1 MKAEIQQIL
10 KMNKDGVLTDEQA
23 AELLAELTRK
33 EDEAASGTAGSG
45 TSGSAGSGEQSG
57 RDSLFGG
64 LGGGWDGSLVE
75 PILSKV
81 NSTVKYALDAAFG
94 WDKPGAG
101 SGGSTGGYRG
111 EAYDGGFGEPGGG
124 AAGATGATGTTG
136 AAGGLSGNNH
146 VHMSRFDL
154 PTGKEHTFTGNT
166 VRMSSVKDIR
176 LDRAEMI
183 DNTIDMSKAADYSV
197 KDGKVIGCEIRASST
212 EDWNVEGGTVR
223 ALSINGSKVSDFRCS
238 GGSVVRGV
246 RVHGASVKDFRVIE
260 NSKVA
265 ELLINATAI
274 SDLNVVRSG
283 ISGSEIQSSH
293 IAGLALEDCEAK
305 DLMLRLTSVK
315 RVTFKGCALTD
326 AVFTGSDRWSWKKQG
341 LKDVRFENCKLEKV
355 LFTDCRLVDVT
366 LRNVTLKDRRFRDL
380 NLSGLVIDGNEAFL
394 KAAGEPDQAA

>member
-1 MKAEIQQIL
+1 MIKAEIQQIL

-33 EDEAASGTAGSG
+33 EGQGASGASGTSGSR
-45 TSGSAGSGEQSG
+45 TSGSAGSGDQSG

-64 LGGGWDGSLVE
+64 LGGGWDGSFVE

-81 NSTVKYALDAAFG
+81 NTTVKYALDAAFG

-111 EAYDGGFGEPGGG
+111 EAYEGGFGEPGGG
-124 AAGATGATGTTG
+124 
-136 AAGGLSGNNH
+136 GLSGNNH
-146 VHMSRFDL
+146 IHMSRFDL

-166 VRMSSVKDIR
+166 VRMSSVKDMR

-183 DNTIDMSKAADYSV
+183 DNTIDMSKASDFSV

-223 ALSINGSKVSDFRCS
+223 ALSINGSKVSDFHCS

-246 RVHGASVKDFRVIE
+246 RVHGASVRDFRVVE

-274 SDLNVVRSG
+274 SDLNVARSG

-305 DLMLRLTSVK
+305 DLMLRLTSFK
-315 RVTFKGCALTD
+315 RVNFKGCFLTD
-326 AVFTGSDRWSWKKQG
+326 AVFTGSDRWSWKRQG
-341 LKDVRFENCKLEKV
+341 LKDVRFEDCRLEKV

-366 LRNVTLKDRRFRDL
+366 LRNVTLKDRRFRGLDI
-380 NLSGLVIDGNEAFL
+380 SGMVIDGTEAFL
-394 KAAGEPDQAA
+394 KAAGLPEKPDQAG

>member
-1 MKAEIQQIL
+1 MMKAEIQQIL

-23 AELLAELTRK
+23 ADLLAELTRK
-33 EDEAASGTAGSG
+33 EAEQASGG
-45 TSGSAGSGEQSG
+45 TGG
-57 RDSLFGG
+57 RGDQPGRASLFGEM
-64 LGGGWDGSLVE
+64 GGGWDGSFVE

-81 NSTVKYALDAAFG
+81 NTTVKHALDAAFG

-101 SGGSTGGYRG
+101 GGGTTGGYRG
-111 EAYDGGFGEPGGG
+111 EAYDGGYGGPDTGGFGG
-124 AAGATGATGTTG
+124 AGGYGG
-136 AAGGLSGNNH
+136 AGGLSGNNQI
-146 VHMSRFDL
+146 HMSRFDL

-166 VRMSSVKDIR
+166 VRMSSVKDMR
-176 LDRAEMI
+176 LERAEMI
-183 DNTIDMSKAADYSV
+183 DNTIDMSKASDFSV

-246 RVHGASVKDFRVIE
+246 RMHGASVKDFRVVE

-265 ELLINATAI
+265 ELLINATAM
-274 SDLNVVRSG
+274 SDVNVARSG

-315 RVTFKGCALTD
+315 RVTFKGCSLTD
-326 AVFTGSDRWSWKKQG
+326 AVFTGSDRWSWKRQG
-341 LKDVRFENCKLEKV
+341 LKDVRFEDCRLEKV
-355 LFTDCRLVDVT
+355 LFTDCRFVEVT
-366 LRNVTLKDRRFRDL
+366 FRNISLKDRRFRGL
-380 NLSGLVIDGNEAFL
+380 NLSGMVIDGNEAFL
-394 KAAGEPDQAA
+394 KAAGSPGEADQAA

>member
-1 MKAEIQQIL
+1 MIKAEIQQIL

-23 AELLAELTRK
+23 ADLLAELTRK
-33 EDEAASGTAGSG
+33 EAEPASGKSGNGGS
-45 TSGSAGSGEQSG
+45 
-57 RDSLFGG
+57 
-64 LGGGWDGSLVE
+64 WDGSFVE

-81 NSTVKYALDAAFG
+81 NTTVKYALDAAFG

-101 SGGSTGGYRG
+101 SGGSASGYRG
-111 EAYDGGFGEPGGG
+111 EAYEGGYGE
-124 AAGATGATGTTG
+124 TGS
-136 AAGGLSGNNH
+136 GGLSGNNH
-146 VHMSRFDL
+146 IHMSRFDF

-166 VRMSSVKDIR
+166 VRMSSVKDMR

-183 DNTIDMSKAADYSV
+183 DNTIDMSKASDFSV
-197 KDGKVIGCEIRASST
+197 KDGKLIGCEIRASST

-246 RVHGASVKDFRVIE
+246 RVHGASVRDFRVVE

-274 SDLNVVRSG
+274 SDWNVARSG

-305 DLMLRLTSVK
+305 DLMLRLTSFK
-315 RVTFKGCALTD
+315 RVVFKGCTLTD
-326 AVFTGSDRWSWKKQG
+326 AVFTGSDRWSWKRQG
-341 LKDVRFENCKLEKV
+341 LKNVRFENCRLEKA

-366 LRNVTLKDRRFRDL
+366 LRNITLKDRRFRGLD
-380 NLSGLVIDGNEAFL
+380 LSGMVIDGNEAFL
-394 KAAGEPDQAA
+394 KAAGLAEKPDQAV

>member
-1 MKAEIQQIL
+1 MMKAKIQQIL

-33 EDEAASGTAGSG
+33 EGEAASGTSGSGPSGSG
-45 TSGSAGSGEQSG
+45 TSGFAGSGESG

-111 EAYDGGFGEPGGG
+111 EAYEGGFGGPG
-124 AAGATGATGTTG
+124 GATGG
-136 AAGGLSGNNH
+136 AGGLSGNNH
-146 VHMSRFDL
+146 IHMSRFDL

-166 VRMSSVKDIR
+166 VRMSSVKDMR

-183 DNTIDMSKAADYSV
+183 DNTIDMSKAADFSV

-246 RVHGASVKDFRVIE
+246 RVHGASVKDFRVAE

-274 SDLNVVRSG
+274 SDLHVVRSG

-305 DLMLRLTSVK
+305 DLMLRLTSLK
-315 RVTFKGCALTD
+315 RVNFKGCSLTD
-326 AVFTGSDRWSWKKQG
+326 AVFTGSDRWSWKRQG
-341 LKDVRFENCKLEKV
+341 LKDVRFENCRLEKV

-366 LRNVTLKDRRFRDL
+366 LRNITLKDRRFRGL
-380 NLSGLVIDGNEAFL
+380 NLSGTVIDGN
-394 KAAGEPDQAA
+394 

>member
-1 MKAEIQQIL
+1 MMKAEIQQIL

-33 EDEAASGTAGSG
+33 EGEAASGASGSG

-64 LGGGWDGSLVE
+64 LGGGWDGSFVE

-81 NSTVKYALDAAFG
+81 NTTVKYALDAAFG

-111 EAYDGGFGEPGGG
+111 EAYDGGFGWPGG
-124 AAGATGATGTTG
+124 AAGGTGATGG
-136 AAGGLSGNNH
+136 AGGLSGGNH
-146 VHMSRFDL
+146 IHMSRFDL

-166 VRMSSVKDIR
+166 VRMSSVKDMR

-183 DNTIDMSKAADYSV
+183 DNTIDMSKAADFSV

-246 RVHGASVKDFRVIE
+246 RVHGASVKDFRVVE

-274 SDLNVVRSG
+274 SDLSVVRSG

-315 RVTFKGCALTD
+315 RVTFKECALTD
-326 AVFTGSDRWSWKKQG
+326 AVFTGSDRWSWKRQG
-341 LKDVRFENCKLEKV
+341 LKDVRFENCRLEKV

-366 LRNVTLKDRRFRDL
+366 LRNVTLKDRRFRGLDI
-380 NLSGLVIDGNEAFL
+380 SGAVIDGNEAFL